1 METIPRFSAF
11 VAECYWTGVTDADVR
26 QLDARADAAA
36 VAVSREGQRV
46 TYLGSILMPADE
58 VVFCLFE
65 GSADAVRRAVV
76 RAQIPSERLA
86 EGIHSR
92 IHRP

>member
-1 METIPRFSAF
+1 MTGKRFPAF
-11 VAECYWTGVTDADVR
+11 VAECYWTGVSDADVQ
-26 QLDARADAAA
+26 QLDERAEAAA
-36 VAVSREGQRV
+36 VAVSHDGGPV

-65 GSADAVRRAVV
+65 GSADGVLRAIEQA
-76 RAQIPSERLA
+76 RIPFERLT

-92 IHRP
+92 MHRP